1 MDDTGKTGGKI
12 GLTEA
17 GQAAL
22 GRLQVARTGEDLA
35 KGGIAPEVVDAMLE
49 HGLLEP
55 QDTTTPPLLSQDVFS
70 GWKSQRGMLIDHT
83 RTLAFDRALRDMVN
97 PGDVVIDVGTGS
109 GILAMMAARAGAG
122 KSWALEFTAMADWA
136 EKIARANGLD
146 AMQVV
151 RGDAGAFVADR
162 PANVVIGEFLGMYV
176 LEEWRHYAAF
186 VKVREANLKP
196 GGQVIPRAT
205 RLYLSAID
213 DRKLYRDRGY
223 GFWEEPVYG
232 FDFSPVREGDI
243 SRPQRYITTADARS
257 IVTTGQIAEIDFLHG
272 TEADYLFTSEITL
285 DYPSAGN
292 FHGLIGH
299 FELDMGNGQILS
311 TSPFARETC
320 WHQSYF
326 PMPAIRVPAGGQI
339 TVRARSF
346 LDPDGDRMRFGLT
359 VAGPG
364 ETVDGQPEHVFA
376 FE

>member
-1 MDDTGKTGGKI
+1 MDDTGKI

-22 GRLQVARTGEDLA
+22 GRLQVARLRDDLA
-35 KGGIAPEVVDAMLE
+35 QGGLATEVIDAMLE
-49 HGLLEP
+49 HGLLES
-55 QDTTTPPLLSQDVFS
+55 QDNTTPPLLSQDVFS

-83 RTLAFDRALRDMVN
+83 RTLAFDRALRDLVD

-109 GILAMMAARAGAG
+109 GILAMMAARAGAST
-122 KSWALEFTAMADWA
+122 SWALEFTSMANWA

-146 AMQVV
+146 AMKVI
-151 RGDAGAFVADR
+151 RGDAGAFVADQ
-162 PANVVIGEFLGMYV
+162 PADVVIGEFVGIYV

-196 GGQVIPRAT
+196 EGQVIPKAA

-213 DRKLYRDRGY
+213 DRKLYRDKGY

-232 FDFSPVREGDI
+232 FDFSVVRAGDI
-243 SRPQRYITTADARS
+243 SHPQRYITTADARS
-257 IVTTGQIAEIDFLHG
+257 IVASGQIAEIDFRHG
-272 TEADYLFTSEITL
+272 TEADYLFTSDITL

-299 FELDMGNGQILS
+299 FELDMGNGEILS

-326 PMPAIRVPAGGQI
+326 AIPAIRVPAGGQV

-364 ETVDGQPEHVFA
+364 ETLDGQPEHVFA

>member
-1 MDDTGKTGGKI
+1 MGKTGGKI

-22 GRLQVARTGEDLA
+22 GRLQIARARDDLA
-35 KGGIAPEVVDAMLE
+35 RGGLAGPVIETMLE

-55 QDTTTPPLLSQDVFS
+55 QDDTTPPLLSQDVFA

-83 RTLAFDRALRDMVN
+83 RTLAFDRALRDMVR
-97 PGDVVIDVGTGS
+97 PGDTVIDVGTGS

-122 KSWALEFTAMADWA
+122 TSWALEYTAMADWA
-136 EKIARANGLD
+136 DRIARANGLD
-146 AMQVV
+146 AMKVV
-151 RGDAGAFVADR
+151 RGDAGAFVADG
-162 PANVVIGEFLGMYV
+162 PADLVIGEFLGMYV

-186 VKVREANLKP
+186 VKVRDTNLKAD
-196 GGQVIPRAT
+196 GQVIPRAA

-213 DRKLYRDRGY
+213 DRKLYRDRGF

-232 FDFSPVREGDI
+232 FDFSAVRAGDI

-257 IVTTGQIAEIDFLHG
+257 IVATGQIAGIDFRHG
-272 TEADYLFTSEITL
+272 TAADYLFTSEITL

-299 FELDMGNGQILS
+299 FELDMGNGEILS

-326 PMPAIRVPAGGQI
+326 PVPAIRVPTGGQI

-364 ETVDGQPEHVFA
+364 EVLDGQPEHVFA